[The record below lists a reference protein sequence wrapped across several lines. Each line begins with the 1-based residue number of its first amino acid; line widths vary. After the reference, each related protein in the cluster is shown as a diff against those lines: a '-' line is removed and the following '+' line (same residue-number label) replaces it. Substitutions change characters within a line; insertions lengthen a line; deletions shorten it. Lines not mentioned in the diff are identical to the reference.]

1 MSSTVTVH
9 SVETFSNQPWFMAEL
24 PVGRPPPLS
33 LFGSLAKDKIS
44 DFCSPQFY
52 KLSVIRRDWNYS
64 RALRIMK
71 GKRNKTWEENTHTH
85 THTRT
90 HKISICH
97 RFLSTHPMECPPWG
111 AGTLEE
117 CGLRC
122 RMDLAKLQLLEEGS
136 NRDGRTSRPFRCLTQ
151 RLSSK
156 KREQKGE
163 RWKEQ
168 HFLSE

>member
-1 MSSTVTVH
+1 MSSIVIVH
-9 SVETFSNQPWFMAEL
+9 SVEIFSNQPWFMAEL
-24 PVGRPPPLS
+24 TVGRSPIS
-33 LFGSLAKDKIS
+33 LFGSLAKDKIN

-71 GKRNKTWEENTHTH
+71 GKRNQTWEKKKIH
-85 THTRT
+85 T
-90 HKISICH
+90 HKISIGH
-97 RFLSTHPMECPPWG
+97 RFLSTHPMESPPWG

-117 CGLRC
+117 GRSRC
-122 RMDLAKLQLLEEGS
+122 RMDLAKLQLLEECS
-136 NRDGRTSRPFRCLTQ
+136 NRDGRTSRPFRSLAH

-156 KREQKGE
+156 KREQ
-163 RWKEQ
+163 RPWKVKRLEQ